1 MQFVVV
7 KKPRVILTSTIVDD
21 LPEEIQD
28 LLDNFVDIV
37 VDELP
42 FSLLPIR
49 SINHHTDLTLG
60 ASFPNKEAYRLTYH
74 ENEEVKNQVQDLL

>member
-7 KKPRVILTSTIVDD
+7 RKPRVILTSTSIDN
-21 LPEEIQD
+21 LPKEVQE

-42 FSLLPIR
+42 SSLSPIR
-49 SINHHTDLTLG
+49 SIKHHIDLIPGSSL
-60 ASFPNKEAYRLTYH
+60 PNKAAYRLTPR
-74 ENEEVKNQVQDLL
+74 ENEEVNNQV